1 MDNSSQL
8 MLFRKTTGQI
18 LRSLKIYILKV
29 VALVQ
34 SGHRVQEMITGVQL
48 TLLVVEV
55 LDQEILIQEE
65 M

>member
-1 MDNSSQL
+1 

-34 SGHRVQEMITGVQL
+34 SGRRVQEMIIGVQL
-48 TLLVVEV
+48 TLLTVEV

>member
-1 MDNSSQL
+1 

-48 TLLVVEV
+48 TLLMVEV

>member
-34 SGHRVQEMITGVQL
+34 SGRRVQEMIIGVQL
-48 TLLVVEV
+48 TLLTVEV

>member
-8 MLFRKTTGQI
+8 MPFRKTTGQI

-34 SGHRVQEMITGVQL
+34 SGRRVQEMIIGVQL
-48 TLLVVEV
+48 TLLTVEV

>member
-34 SGHRVQEMITGVQL
+34 SGRRVQEMITGVQS
-48 TLLVVEV
+48 TLLMVEV

>member
-48 TLLVVEV
+48 TLLMVEV